1 MTQNDTSEVDQER
14 IAQTLKD
21 QEIFTELK
29 SNCIFNIFDR
39 VKVKLYATDTFPMK
53 IECKLMITEDD
64 MKEYDET
71 FQKQSEKQTQLE
83 MIIKKESL
91 RTGHAQEFSYAHE

>member
-29 SNCIFNIFDR
+29 SNCIFSIFDK
-39 VKVKLYATDTFPMK
+39 VKVKLHATDTFPMK
-53 IECKLMITEDD
+53 IECKLLITEDD
-64 MKEYDET
+64 MKEYDEVL
-71 FQKQSEKQTQLE
+71 QRQAEQQSQLE
-83 MIIKKESL
+83 IITEKENL
-91 RTGHAQEFSYAHE
+91 RTGHI